1 MIHDTL
7 DAAEIYSPLS
17 PAFRLGFEFLQRFDP
32 ATPDGRIALDGDR
45 VFALV
50 QSYATTPASERMF
63 EAHRIHAD
71 LQFVA
76 SGEEAIYYSPL
87 TRLRENTPYSAEKDI
102 ALFDGENDIPL
113 VMPPGFF
120 AILLPQDGHKPCCVW
135 GAPAPV
141 KKVVVK
147 IRL

>member
-7 DAAEIYSPLS
+7 GAAETYFPLG

-50 QSYATTPASERMF
+50 QSYATTPATERPF

-76 SGEEAIYYSPL
+76 AGEEAIYYSPL
-87 TRLRENTPYSAEKDI
+87 ARLREKTPYSSEKDF

-120 AILLPQDGHKPCCVW
+120 AIFLPQDGHKPCCVW
-135 GAPAPV
+135 KAPATV

-147 IRL
+147 IHL

>member
-1 MIHDTL
+1 MIHDAL
-7 DAAEIYSPLS
+7 GAAETYSPLG
-17 PAFRLGFEFLQRFDP
+17 PAFRLGFEFLKGFDP
-32 ATPDGRIALDGDR
+32 ATADGRIALDGDR

-50 QSYATTPASERMF
+50 QSYATTPASERLF

-76 SGEEAIYYSPL
+76 AGEEAIYYSPL
-87 TRLRENTPYSAEKDI
+87 GRLRENTPYSSEKDF

-113 VMPPGFF
+113 VMAPGFF
-120 AILLPQDGHKPCCVW
+120 AILLPQDGHKPGCVW
-135 GAPAPV
+135 KAPGAV

>member
-1 MIHDTL
+1 
-7 DAAEIYSPLS
+7 
-17 PAFRLGFEFLQRFDP
+17 
-32 ATPDGRIALDGDR
+32 LDGDQ

-50 QSYATTPASERMF
+50 QSYTTTPAPQRLF

-87 TRLRENTPYSAEKDI
+87 ARLRENTAYSAEKDV
-102 ALFDGENDIPL
+102 AFFDGEDDIPL
-113 VMPPGFF
+113 VMLPGSF
-120 AILLPQDGHKPCCVW
+120 AIFLPQDGHKPGCSW
-135 GAPAPV
+135 KAPAAV
-141 KKVVVK
+141 KKLVVK

>member
-7 DAAEIYSPLS
+7 GAAETYYPLG
-17 PAFRLGFEFLQRFDP
+17 PAFRLGFEFLRRFDP
-32 ATPDGRIALDGDR
+32 ATADGRIALDGDR

-50 QSYATTPASERMF
+50 QSYATTPASERLF
-63 EAHRIHAD
+63 EAHRSHAD

-87 TRLRENTPYSAEKDI
+87 GRLRENAPYSSVKDV
-102 ALFDGENDIPL
+102 ALFDGENDMPL

-135 GAPAPV
+135 KVPRAV

-147 IRL
+147 IHL

>member
-1 MIHDTL
+1 MIHDHL
-7 DAAEIYSPLS
+7 GAAETYYPLG

-32 ATPDGRIALDGDR
+32 ATAVGRISLDGDR

-50 QSYATTPASERMF
+50 QTYETTPASQRSF
-63 EAHRIHAD
+63 EAHRLHAD

-76 SGEEAIYYSPL
+76 SGEEAIYYAPL
-87 TRLRENTPYSAEKDI
+87 ARLRETTPYSSEKDY
-102 ALFDGENDIPL
+102 ALYEGENEIPL
-113 VMPPGFF
+113 VMGPGSF
-120 AILLPQDGHKPCCVW
+120 AILLPQDGHKPGCVW
-135 GAPAPV
+135 KAPAQV